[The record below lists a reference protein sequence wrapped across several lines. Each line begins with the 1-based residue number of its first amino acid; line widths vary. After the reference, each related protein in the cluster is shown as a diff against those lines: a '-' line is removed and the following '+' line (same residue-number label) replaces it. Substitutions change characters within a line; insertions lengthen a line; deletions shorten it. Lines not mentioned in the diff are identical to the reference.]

1 MPTLKDNF
9 TELIVIL
16 RDESQELSFGALT
29 NFAKALTDIAPA
41 QIKPLLKVWGDVSLS
56 RRHALLAHLK
66 HELDDNLLYNF
77 NALARSLLHD
87 EDGITRTYAIRL
99 LADYEREDLIPTFIN
114 IALNDPEI
122 EARTDTISLLGFYV
136 YYGELDEISD
146 ESLKKIEETLLQIA
160 QNAKRAKFKQC
171 AVEALGFS
179 SREEVTALIE
189 KAWQEETAMWK
200 ASALFAMGRSYDS
213 DRWQEQVLEGLVHEN
228 EIVRLAATKS
238 AGNLSLDLAR
248 PILLNNLGEEQDE
261 VVLKASIW
269 SLSEIGGEDVREYL
283 LSLLDQLEGEDE
295 QEAFLEDA
303 LENLDFTE
311 GAQNLE
317 HFDFD
322 AP

>member
-1 MPTLKDNF
+1 MTTLQDNF
-9 TELIVIL
+9 TELIATL
-16 RDESQELSFGALT
+16 RDESQELSFGTLT
-29 NFAKALTDIAPA
+29 KFAETLSDIAPV
-41 QIKPLLKVWGDVSLS
+41 QLKPLLEVWDDVSLS

-66 HELDDNLLYNF
+66 RELDDNLLYNF
-77 NALARSLLHD
+77 NALARPLLHD

-99 LADYEREDLIPTFIN
+99 LADYEREDLIPTFID
-114 IALNDPEI
+114 IALNDSEV
-122 EARTDTISLLGFYV
+122 ETRTDTISLLGFYV
-136 YYGELDEISD
+136 HYGELDEVSD
-146 ESLKKIEETLLQIA
+146 EGLKKIEEALLQIA
-160 QNAKRAKFKQC
+160 QNAKRAKFKQY

-179 SREEVTALIE
+179 SREEVPALIE

-248 PILLNNLGEEQDE
+248 PILLNSLREEDDE
-261 VVLKASIW
+261 VVLRASIW
-269 SLSEIGGEDVREYL
+269 SLSEIGGEDVREHL

-303 LENLDFTE
+303 LANLDFTE
-311 GAQNLE
+311 GVQNLE
-317 HFDFD
+317 YFDFD
-322 AP
+322 TP

>member
-1 MPTLKDNF
+1 MPTLTDNF
-9 TELIVIL
+9 TELIAIL
-16 RDESQELSFGALT
+16 RDENQELSFGTLT
-29 NFAKALTDIAPA
+29 EFTKALSDIAPA
-41 QIKPLLKVWGDVSLS
+41 QLKPLLEIWDDVSLS

-66 HELDDNLLYNF
+66 RELDINLLYNF
-77 NALARSLLHD
+77 NAIARPLLHD
-87 EDGITRTYAIRL
+87 EDGITRAYAIRL
-99 LADYEREDLIPTFIN
+99 LADYEREDLIPTFID
-114 IALNDPEI
+114 IALNDSEI
-122 EARTDTISLLGFYV
+122 ETRTDTISLLGFYV
-136 YYGELDEISD
+136 YYGELDEVSD
-146 ESLKKIEETLLQIA
+146 ESLKKIEETLLHIA
-160 QNAKRAKFKQC
+160 QNGKNTKTKQY

-179 SREEVTALIE
+179 SREEVPALVE
-189 KAWQEETAMWK
+189 RAWQEKTALWK

-248 PILLNNLGEEQDE
+248 PILLNNLREEQDE
-261 VVLKASIW
+261 VVLRASIW

-283 LSLLDQLEGEDE
+283 LSLLDQLEEEDE

-311 GAQNLE
+311 GVQKLE
-317 HFDFD
+317 YFDFD